1 MVSSLAPGNWVA
13 WPDEILRKFHEP
25 GDAKRSPQATAAQR
39 TAGRN
44 PTPPAAAG
52 RNPNP
57 PEAAGPIPTPARP
70 AAASQNLNPP
80 EAASQ
85 TLSPARPATASRVLT
100 RPASGSQ
107 NLGALGA
114 ASRSPGPMPEF
125 AQAASAPVA
134 SDRRPLVVRRYRCR
148 AGRPRRFRR
157 SRAARKGLQGHAW
170 APRLGA
176 RDLVV
181 QASPMAAHSPIPG
194 PAAVLLAPPATTTAP
209 RAPPVRPMHA
219 RPAHA
224 R

>member
-1 MVSSLAPGNWVA
+1 M
-13 WPDEILRKFHEP
+13 FHEP

-44 PTPPAAAG
+44 PTPPAAASQ
-52 RNPNP
+52 NLNL
-57 PEAAGPIPTPARP
+57 PEAAGQTPAPARP

-85 TLSPARPATASRVLT
+85 TLSPTRPVAANRDPT
-100 RPASGSQ
+100 RPAAGSQ
-107 NLGALGA
+107 NLGAQGA

-125 AQAASAPVA
+125 AQATSAPVA
-134 SDRRPLVVRRYRCR
+134 SDRRPLVARPYRCR

-170 APRLGA
+170 APRRGG

-181 QASPMAAHSPIPG
+181 QAFPMAAHSLIPG
-194 PAAVLLAPPATTTAP
+194 RAAALLAPPATTAVL

-219 RPAHA
+219 QPARA
-224 R
+224 Q